1 MNDSRQVNQ
10 DMTNF
15 DWQTSNLNY
24 LLCAIEQ
31 AQQILQKHSSQPL
44 PDITDWPIP
53 PALEQLCQIF
63 NLSEF
68 ERYIIVLCAGMSL
81 SPRLPELIHEASEG
95 QSASPTFNLALKT
108 FPQSLHNSLNPH
120 APLRHW
126 QIITPI
132 GTDPLFLRP
141 LVLDETIFHYLLGQP
156 CLDSEL
162 LGLVKPLTLN
172 QTTLPSSHQTLAT
185 RLTTAWSSPYPP
197 VVQLIGSDFTAK
209 DTIAAIATQQL
220 GFSLLT
226 VATHLLPQ
234 EPTILQQ
241 FCQRLERQT
250 MLRRSLICLNCS
262 QISESDSLA
271 DKFFSQLIEQLPPPF
286 LITSSNPKQV
296 SQPCLILE
304 VNVPTKGEQLQLWQ
318 TALGDAATNLE
329 TELASLAYQYNLDL
343 PSIQTICAQTL
354 TELDLSK
361 TATQLLP
368 SLRQNC
374 HLLVRPTLQGLAQ
387 HIETKADW
395 EDLILPEKEKNTL
408 EEIVAQVTYCKKVS
422 ADWGWVEKGQR
433 GQAMVV
439 VFAGASGTGK
449 TMAAELI
456 GKRTG
461 LDVYRIDLA
470 AVVSKYIGETEKH
483 LSKIFDG
490 AEKGG
495 AILLFDEG
503 DALFGK
509 RTEVKDSRDRY
520 ANLSVSYLLQRLEVY
535 GGLAIITTNWEESLD
550 KAFKRR
556 FRHIVKFPIP
566 DKETRKL
573 LWQKIFPKATPIH
586 QLDFAELAKM
596 HISGG
601 NIRSIALNACFLAA
615 QIGQPVTMKQ
625 VAIAARGEYLK
636 LDLGK
641 MDTFSQRW
649 LKEA

>member
-1 MNDSRQVNQ
+1 M
-10 DMTNF
+10 
-15 DWQTSNLNY
+15 SN
-24 LLCAIEQ
+24 
-31 AQQILQKHSSQPL
+31 H
-44 PDITDWPIP
+44 
-53 PALEQLCQIF
+53 
-63 NLSEF
+63 
-68 ERYIIVLCAGMSL
+68 
-81 SPRLPELIHEASEG
+81 
-95 QSASPTFNLALKT
+95 
-108 FPQSLHNSLNPH
+108 SLNPH

-141 LVLDETIFHYLLGQP
+141 LALDETIFHYLLGQP
-156 CLDSEL
+156 CLDPQL
-162 LGLVKPLTLN
+162 QGLVKPLTLK
-172 QTTLPSSHQTLAT
+172 QTTLPPSHQALAT
-185 RLTTAWSSPYPP
+185 RLITAWSSPNPP
-197 VVQLIGSDFTAK
+197 VVQLVGSDFAAK
-209 DTIAAIATQQL
+209 ATIAAISTQQL

-226 VATHLLPQ
+226 IPAHLLPQ
-234 EPTILQQ
+234 ETTALQE

-250 MLRRSLICLNCS
+250 ILGRSLVFLDCR
-262 QISESDSLA
+262 QILESDGLA
-271 DKFFSQLIEQLPPPF
+271 EKFFSQLIEQLPTPF
-286 LITSSNPKQV
+286 LINSPKPKQI

-304 VNVPTKGEQLQLWQ
+304 VNPPTKGEQLQLWQ
-318 TALGDAATNLE
+318 TALGDVATNLE

-343 PSIQTICAQTL
+343 PTIQTICTQTL
-354 TELDLSK
+354 TELNLSNSPRE
-361 TATQLLP
+361 LLP

-374 HLLVRPTLQGLAQ
+374 HRLVRPALQGLAQ

-395 EDLILPEKEKNTL
+395 EDLILPEKEKNIL
-408 EEIVAQVTYCKKVS
+408 EEIVAQVTYRKTVS
-422 ADWGWVEKGQR
+422 ADWGWAGKGQR
-433 GQAMVV
+433 GQAMVA

-483 LSKIFDG
+483 LGQIFDG
-490 AEKGG
+490 AERGG

-520 ANLSVSYLLQRLEVY
+520 ANLSVSYLLQRLEAY

-556 FRHIVKFPIP
+556 FRHIVQFPMP

-573 LWQKIFPKATPIH
+573 LWQRIFPQATPTH
-586 QLDFAELAKM
+586 QLNFTELAKM

-601 NIRSIALNACFLAA
+601 HIRSIALNACFLAVK
-615 QIGQPVTMKQ
+615 IGQPVTMKQ
-625 VAIAARGEYLK
+625 VAIAARGEYIK
-636 LDLGK
+636 LDLGN
-641 MDTFSQRW
+641 MDSFTQRW
-649 LKEA
+649 LKEAELS